1 MSWLRH
7 ALERTQIS
15 FDGQADVGLG
25 FLEDA
30 LPELPDVY
38 GPPERRRLEEAF
50 FKLELLM
57 EQKEAGKPLALPA
70 SLHRATLEDVLD
82 AWNEAGSEH
91 FSVMWCDEHRDDKCA
106 DKSRRDGLVVDGCM
120 KLFRAVCPTAFGNIQ
135 YCPGGKG

>member
-82 AWNEAGSEH
+82 AATGRPTGSSPPQLI
-91 FSVMWCDEHRDDKCA
+91 SVTSAA
-106 DKSRRDGLVVDGCM
+106 DSVAQLTSHSQTREQQH
-120 KLFRAVCPTAFGNIQ
+120 N
-135 YCPGGKG
+135 